1 MGRDLESPPLQ
12 KTLQVGVQV
21 FWEMRLKGYNNM
33 LAWAETRRSQIMG
46 LLHMLLDDSRLVY
59 DDLKVL
65 TPQLDAMLAWVI
77 VNKPKMELAS
87 ATFWTLLLAVHAL
100 AIRRGQ
106 WEVHQREAE
115 MASEPW
121 SMYQLLKSGVTQG
134 RTKASSSSSSQTSC
148 LRTYSLGNNN
158 RLRRRTEVFF
168 HIHSTSGA
176 HPRLYEEMREIWWTL
191 PSVNPIRPGTAAI
204 NHSVTIIRRTKRR
217 ISPSVGTDAITDDL
231 TPCASCSS
239 CSSCTPCSSCA
250 PCAPCTFK
258 PTTLT
263 VWGYDFDV
271 TSPTVPSSQSCAPW
285 THPRPNS

>member
-1 MGRDLESPPLQ
+1 
-12 KTLQVGVQV
+12 
-21 FWEMRLKGYNNM
+21 M

-46 LLHMLLDDSRLVY
+46 LLHMLLDDGRLVY

-87 ATFWTLLLAVHAL
+87 ATFWTLMLAVHAL

-106 WEVHQREAE
+106 WEVHQRGAE

-121 SMYQLLKSGVTQG
+121 SMYQLLKSEAMQARCSTN
-134 RTKASSSSSSQTSC
+134 SQSKSTSYQ
-148 LRTYSLGNNN
+148 RTYSLGNTN

-191 PSVNPIRPGTAAI
+191 PPVNPIRPGTAAI

-217 ISPSVGTDAITDDL
+217 ISPPVETDAITDDL
-231 TPCASCSS
+231 TTCASCSS
-239 CSSCTPCSSCA
+239 CSSCTSCA
-250 PCAPCTFK
+250 SCAPCTFN

-271 TSPTVPSSQSCAPW
+271 TSPAVPSS
-285 THPRPNS
+285 